1 MKKILFT
8 ILLIIPFQLFS
19 QELMCR
25 VSVNYSSVTTT
36 NTQVFQDMQRDISEF
51 MNTTKWTDYIFSNEE
66 RIECSILINITQFD
80 GVDNFK
86 ATLQVSS
93 TRPVYDASLTTPVLN
108 FKEKQSFNFNYM
120 SNEPLEFNENTYT
133 SELPYAMAFYAYVI
147 IGFDFDTFSELG
159 GSEFF
164 TKAQKLVANAQGSGL
179 DIWKSMG
186 TNNEDNRYYLA
197 KNLNS
202 PVYKQF
208 RQAMYKYHRQGLDM
222 MTNDITQGRSNVL
235 NSLELLK
242 GVFQKQPNSV
252 LISMFISTKK
262 QEVINIFSE
271 APPQEANRA
280 KQIMKLIDPL
290 NSSEYDNMGKI
301 H

>member
-1 MKKILFT
+1 
-8 ILLIIPFQLFS
+8 
-19 QELMCR
+19 
-25 VSVNYSSVTTT
+25 
-36 NTQVFQDMQRDISEF
+36 

-80 GVDNFK
+80 GVDNFN

-108 FKEKQSFNFNYM
+108 FKEKKSFNFHYM
-120 SNEPLEFNENTYT
+120 PNEPLEFNENTYT

-164 TKAQKLVANAQGSGL
+164 AKAQKLVANAQGSGL

-280 KQIMKLIDPL
+280 KQIMKLIDPI